1 MEMMRS
7 KLFVVVVV
15 DVVVIII
22 GEITE
27 WSCVLFFLLL
37 LLLFIVL
44 LKPSST
50 GKDDDND
57 EDTIIVRA
65 LRLLF
70 LLSLFIF
77 LAVFL
82 RTSLLNVSIF
92 LLLEEVNDVEFFDV
106 VVLVFLLALVV

>member
-1 MEMMRS
+1 M
-7 KLFVVVVV
+7 
-15 DVVVIII
+15 
-22 GEITE
+22 
-27 WSCVLFFLLL
+27 LFFLLL

-57 EDTIIVRA
+57 DDTIIVRA
-65 LRLLF
+65 LRLF
-70 LLSLFIF
+70 VLLSLFIF

-92 LLLEEVNDVEFFDV
+92 LLLEEVNDDVVEFFDV
-106 VVLVFLLALVV
+106 VVLVFFLALVV